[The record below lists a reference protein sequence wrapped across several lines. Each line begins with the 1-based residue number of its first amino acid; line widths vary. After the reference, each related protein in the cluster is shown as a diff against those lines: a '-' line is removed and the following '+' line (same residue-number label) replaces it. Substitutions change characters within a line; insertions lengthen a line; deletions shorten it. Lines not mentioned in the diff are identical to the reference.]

1 MKTRI
6 TTLPVYDSTAKQCF
20 ERAHHAGQDNPVP
33 ITCPRHR
40 LPSMQW
46 LDDTD
51 GATTIT
57 GVWLLNNVDAPL
69 DISGYLTL
77 PGDFTLDHDY
87 FSYNGAVV
95 HTILP
100 TGVYYLHII
109 TNNAKDYYSDWFK
122 VDCVYEDSTQLP
134 PTDHTYS
141 TKFLIIDFHNDCDL
155 GDILYHHSFTQTIWL
170 ESEPL
175 ETSFP
180 MEEEGMKNG
189 EGRFIRTFARQVKK
203 YTARTKLMPDYMV
216 DIFNRLKLHD
226 TVTLI
231 DLVGD
236 THTVYNLEVEH
247 EWFGDDKYYA
257 KIDLTFDYNEAVVVS
272 GCCNNIT

>member
-6 TTLPVYDSTAKQCF
+6 TTLPVYDAVAKQCF
-20 ERAHHAGQDNPVP
+20 ERAHHAGQDKPVP

-51 GATTIT
+51 GAATVTKVEMINT
-57 GVWLLNNVDAPL
+57 AGTAL
-69 DISGYLTL
+69 DISLYLTL
-77 PGDFTLDHDY
+77 PGDFTLAHDY
-87 FSYNGAVV
+87 FSYNGDTV

-100 TGVYYLHII
+100 TGFYYLQI
-109 TNNAKDYYSDWFK
+109 TMNNAKVYYSDWFN
-122 VDCVYEDSTQLP
+122 VDCVYGADLALP
-134 PTDHTYS
+134 PTATYS
-141 TKFLIIDFHNDCDL
+141 TKFLIINFHNDCDL
-155 GDILYHHSFTQTIWL
+155 GDIYYHGGFTQTVWL
-170 ESEPL
+170 ESEPM
-175 ETSFP
+175 EMTFP
-180 MEEEGMKNG
+180 IEEEGMKNG

-203 YTARTKLMPDYMV
+203 YTVKTKLLPDYMV
-216 DIFNRLKLHD
+216 DVFNRLKLHD

-257 KIDLTFDYNEAVVVS
+257 KLELTFDYDEAVVIG